1 MSKAGIN
8 TQLKQ
13 IARINSYFINVK
25 RIQLDTYLLFL
36 FVEVINDDTN
46 EQVKREEGSK
56 YDEEDEIQIHV
67 DVAFLYGL
75 LTILQNMENR
85 VMCQWLFSYSQVYR
99 IIERY
104 KIKINYFDDIENK
117 KGVNCIITDYTEI

>member
-1 MSKAGIN
+1 MI
-8 TQLKQ
+8 L
-13 IARINSYFINVK
+13 
-25 RIQLDTYLLFL
+25 LDTYILFL

-56 YDEEDEIQIHV
+56 YDEEDGIQIHV

-85 VMCQWLFSYSQVYR
+85 VMCQWLFSYS
-99 IIERY
+99 
-104 KIKINYFDDIENK
+104 
-117 KGVNCIITDYTEI
+117 

>member
-1 MSKAGIN
+1 MI
-8 TQLKQ
+8 L
-13 IARINSYFINVK
+13 
-25 RIQLDTYLLFL
+25 LDTYLLFL

-75 LTILQNMENR
+75 LTILQNMENID
-85 VMCQWLFSYSQVYR
+85 MC
-99 IIERY
+99 E
-104 KIKINYFDDIENK
+104 
-117 KGVNCIITDYTEI
+117 

>member
-1 MSKAGIN
+1 MI
-8 TQLKQ
+8 L
-13 IARINSYFINVK
+13 
-25 RIQLDTYLLFL
+25 LDTYLLFL

-85 VMCQWLFSYSQVYR
+85 VMCQWPFSYSWVYR
-99 IIERY
+99 IIERC

-117 KGVNCIITDYTEI
+117 KGVNCIIYLTDYTEI